1 VTRDVRSHVSKAVSD
16 LRFKLEKGN
25 ATPLGTITLQL
36 ASRSLNVAR
45 KFAFGEQ
52 FFVISKWHCSRPRRS
67 ALGDS
72 WRVTLLRSANW
83 GSQ

>member
-1 VTRDVRSHVSKAVSD
+1 VARDVRPHVPKAVSD

-36 ASRSLNVAR
+36 ASRSLDVAR
-45 KFAFGEQ
+45 KLAFGEQ

-67 ALGDS
+67 APDDFRRRESSYDASYG
-72 WRVTLLRSANW
+72 
-83 GSQ
+83 